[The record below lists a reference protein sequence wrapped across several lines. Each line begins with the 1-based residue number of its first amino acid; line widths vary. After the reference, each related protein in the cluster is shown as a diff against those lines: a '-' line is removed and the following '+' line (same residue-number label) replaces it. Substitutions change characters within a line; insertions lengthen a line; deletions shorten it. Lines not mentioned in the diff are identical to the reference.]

1 MALSSVASV
10 SLVNIEKIPLSFC
23 CSGGI
28 AIVINFIECP
38 LSCAACPWEANLDA
52 KSSQLLNISSYN
64 IVELV
69 DKYNPDLVM
78 LHGGE
83 PYKKSGVEELVKEL
97 NNLHKLHI
105 GMKINGILLEH
116 EKTHVNQIIRYVDV
130 VLIEF
135 IDHHSNSVDYEKLS
149 SFLSSLIQE
158 EKHIEIVFIMTSNG
172 QSIDMFTKSIEN
184 LLISQKI
191 PLNILFVSNDFS
203 VNEKLNIIDRYRKKG
218 IVVQA
223 PLESVV
229 EIASTF
235 CVSCRNPIIVRQ
247 GSYMLRLNIKSD
259 KTCKY
264 CGYKYNVFKF
274 PKKVTRMPLTMQIM

>member
-1 MALSSVASV
+1 MSSVASV

-38 LSCAACPWEANLDA
+38 LSCAICPWEANLDA
-52 KSSQLLNISSYN
+52 KSSQLLNISLYN

-69 DKYNPDLVM
+69 NKYNPDLVM

-97 NNLHKLHI
+97 NRLHKLHI
-105 GMKINGILLEH
+105 GIKINGILLEN
-116 EKTHVNQIIRYVDV
+116 EKTYINQIIRHVDV
-130 VLIEF
+130 VLIEI
-135 IDHHSNSVDYEKLS
+135 IDYQINSIDYEKLS
-149 SFLSSLIQE
+149 SFLSSLVQE
-158 EKHIEIVFIMTSNG
+158 EKHLEIVFIMTSNE
-172 QSIDMFTKSIEN
+172 QSIDMFAKSIEN
-184 LLISQKI
+184 LLTSQKI
-191 PLNILFVSNDFS
+191 PLNILFIGNDLS
-203 VNEKLNIIDRYRKKG
+203 IDEKLNIIDRYRKKG
-218 IVVQA
+218 IVAQA

-247 GSYMLRLNIKSD
+247 GGYMLRLNIKSD

-274 PKKVTRMPLTMQIM
+274 PKRVTRMPLAMQIM